1 MPLSERGEKS
11 SLCTSSAFVNQ
22 AVWSEKD
29 KKILQSL
36 IAAGT
41 NDILIL

>member
-29 KKILQSL
+29 KKNTTKSHSSRD
-36 IAAGT
+36 
-41 NDILIL
+41 DILVL